1 MKKSLKNL
9 FAYYFP
15 IALLGAIIAFTICFV
30 STRLYAGIDTEPAT
44 EQDYLALEEMAGC
57 LEGNSN
63 LSSDFGNA
71 NAENGTAV
79 LVTFENEECKVNV
92 SYAWDMS
99 IISIDRQDKARDRV
113 MTIVSVGFIAI
124 IAAAGIALIA
134 VEVWHKIILL
144 MPKFVDKQ
152 KRKKTKNTTATTQGG

>member
-9 FAYYFP
+9 FVYYLPF
-15 IALLGAIIAFTICFV
+15 ALLGAIIAFTICFV
-30 STRLYAGIDTEPAT
+30 SYAGIDTEPAT
-44 EQDYLALEEMAGC
+44 EQDYLALEKMAGC
-57 LEGNSN
+57 LEGNPN

-71 NAENGTAV
+71 NAENGTAA

-99 IISIDRQDKARDRV
+99 IISIDRQDKAHDRV
-113 MTIVSVGFIAI
+113 MTIVSVGIIAI

-134 VEVWHKIILL
+134 VDVWHNIILL